1 MKTTQEHRDTAAAAI
16 KDGNLSTKQIREGL
30 INLVGLSKSQ
40 ANDVVKNQ
48 RKRLKVWNL
57 PRAIV

>member
-16 KDGNLSTKQIREGL
+16 KDGKLSTKQIREGL

>member
-1 MKTTQEHRDTAAAAI
+1 MKTTQEHRDIIAEVI
-16 KDGNLSTKQIREGL
+16 KDGKLSTKQMRERL
-30 INLVGLSKSQ
+30 MDLYGLSKSQ